1 MLERSTS
8 ARNMRARSKSVC
20 SKSVCSSSPSN
31 IGAHKM
37 TATDKNTRNS
47 IRNNSSSRRNRSNHY
62 KRKRRDSAIPN
73 QTNRSSHDDGEKDNA
88 RLLGILL
95 PSCRMRHSPTR
106 SSIWQRTV
114 TTISNIACFASF
126 LYFSTGIYFRH
137 PLSIE
142 PKT

>member
-8 ARNMRARSKSVC
+8 AHNMRARSKSAH

-37 TATDKNTRNS
+37 TATDKNRRNS
-47 IRNNSSSRRNRSNHY
+47 IRNNSSSHRNRSIHY
-62 KRKRRDSAIPN
+62 RRKRHDSAIPN
-73 QTNRSSHDDGEKDNA
+73 HTTRSSHDDGETESA
-88 RLLGILL
+88 RWHGILL
-95 PSCRMRHSPTR
+95 PSYRLRHSPTR
-106 SSIWQRTV
+106 ASIWQRTV